1 MLWEKWIPEKYLVKS
16 TVCGLEVLITD
27 TGLKFYYTIIQNKNN
42 KLNIIESGLAEN
54 IHSLPLVIRKNKIP
68 LAISIVGKGLIFK
81 KVTLPETDINYDDVL
96 AQALPTIDVNDF
108 LIQLYPQR
116 DCDAYI
122 NIFRKEQ
129 IDTILK
135 VISNEKYEIADV
147 FLGYSFI
154 TDAVPITS
162 LFDSIQ
168 TNSAIIQFSNNCID
182 DIKHETIE
190 GNGNVTIEDLTLN
203 KTNIL
208 GFASCFVYLLNSP
221 RYYNFD
227 GLKEFR
233 TAHQQ
238 KNKLKVLSR
247 AIIGLSFLLC
257 LINFLCFTYYFE
269 ENKKLE
275 TELNLYEGKYE
286 KINKL
291 LSSYEKK
298 RHLIEEAG
306 ILNDEDFTKSID
318 KIASTIPEEII
329 LSNWV
334 INPIVSKSEEDSLM
348 KFSKGIISIKGN
360 CDKSFI
366 VNEWV
371 NVLKA
376 QNFVKNV
383 NLEKFAY
390 NNEGSQPNFELKIIT
405 E

>member
-1 MLWEKWIPEKYLVKS
+1 L
-16 TVCGLEVLITD
+16 
-27 TGLKFYYTIIQNKNN
+27 
-42 KLNIIESGLAEN
+42 
-54 IHSLPLVIRKNKIP
+54 LPAVIKKNKIP
-68 LAISIVGKGLIFK
+68 LVISIVGKGLIFK
-81 KVTLPETDINYDDVL
+81 KVTLPETDINYEEVL

-108 LIQLYPQR
+108 SIQVYPQR

-129 IDTILK
+129 TDAILK
-135 VISNEKYEIADV
+135 VIRDEKFEIADV

-168 TNSAIIQFSNNCID
+168 TNNSIIQFSNNCVE
-182 DIKHETIE
+182 DIKYETIE
-190 GNGNVTIEDLTLN
+190 GNGNITIEDLSLN
-203 KTNIL
+203 KTNML
-208 GFASCFVYLLNSP
+208 GFALCFVYLLNNQ
-221 RYYNFD
+221 RYFNLN

-233 TAHQQ
+233 TIHQQ
-238 KNKLKVLSR
+238 QNKLRVLSR
-247 AIIGLSFLLC
+247 AVIGLSFLLC

-306 ILNDEDFTKSID
+306 ILSDEDFTRSID

-360 CDKSFI
+360 CNKSFI

-371 NVLKA
+371 NVLKS

-390 NNEGSQPNFELKIIT
+390 NNEGSQPNFELKIVT